1 MVSPFWETPL
11 NADRSV
17 QDDPDYILIKAWLD
31 EDLQD
36 ELFRHTRRIQEMESD
51 PEREAED
58 DDRQDFLSDRD
69 GGYHPPVCD
78 ELGRSLSDDINL
90 KPSVLKQSVDRIRV
104 HPSHREYAGKVVD
117 VVGSQISGF
126 GKAILYRARNE
137 AEELGSQFSWIYVS
151 AYLRNC
157 MHSWRLYQRPFYN
170 QPPAIRGQKPG

>member
-1 MVSPFWETPL
+1 MVSTFWETPL

-36 ELFRHTRRIQEMESD
+36 ELFHHTRRIREMESD

-78 ELGRSLSDDINL
+78 GLGRSLSDDINL
-90 KPSVLKQSVDRIRV
+90 KPSVLKQSVDGFRV

-137 AEELGSQFSWIYVS
+137 AEELDSHFSWV
-151 AYLRNC
+151 
-157 MHSWRLYQRPFYN
+157 
-170 QPPAIRGQKPG
+170 